1 MMSWSGAPA
10 AALVSI
16 DPRNGQVLAMD
27 ASVPFSKTSQF
38 NIPAEAYRQVG
49 STFKMFTLVTSIA
62 DGYNP
67 NTTSELSAH
76 LSYLFPN
83 TALGPGGPWV
93 GGTASDS
100 EG

>member
-1 MMSWSGAPA
+1 
-10 AALVSI
+10 
-16 DPRNGQVLAMD
+16 MD
-27 ASVPFSKTSQF
+27 ASLPFSKTSQF

-76 LSYLFPN
+76 LSYTFPN
-83 TALGPGGPWV
+83 TALGTGNPWV
-93 GGTASDS
+93 VDTASDS
-100 EG
+100 EELNAPRTIADAFTGQVFNSSR